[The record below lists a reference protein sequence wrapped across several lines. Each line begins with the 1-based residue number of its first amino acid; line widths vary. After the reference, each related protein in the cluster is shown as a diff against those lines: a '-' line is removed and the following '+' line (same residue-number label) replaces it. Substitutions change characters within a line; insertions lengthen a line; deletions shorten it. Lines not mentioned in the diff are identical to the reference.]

1 MQCPSVPD
9 EPGSRCD
16 SPVRYFLHLEK
27 SELHELSTAGCALSE
42 GVSAASLL
50 KNKSFFLMFFLK
62 NGFLIKKAL
71 KKRTKKTFF

>member
-9 EPGSRCD
+9 EPGIRCD

-42 GVSAASLL
+42 GVSVNTARACLCVRRNLYSLL
-50 KNKSFFLMFFLK
+50 VVY
-62 NGFLIKKAL
+62 
-71 KKRTKKTFF
+71 